1 MKKSLIMI
9 VAMLACLS
17 GCARNEES
25 KPAVKGTPQPSNK
38 LTIMGSTTLFPV
50 VEKGTEAFKKRQPD
64 VNVSLAAGG
73 SLAGINGFKDG
84 YADIAMSSRE
94 LTGEERTVL
103 KRKNIVAK
111 ETVVAWDGIVPIV
124 HPSNPVKDLTIAQL
138 KDIYIGKITNWKAL
152 GGKPEAI
159 KVVARDFSSGTHEA
173 WAHLVL
179 NNEAVVS
186 TAEEKLTS
194 QAILETIAR
203 EPTSIG
209 YDGIGYVQGNNK
221 VKIVSVDGQMAS
233 ADSILN
239 KKYKIGRPLYLIAR
253 ETPTTAVVGFLEF
266 MTSADGQAIVKET
279 KFVPVPHE

>member
-1 MKKSLIMI
+1 MKKSLII
-9 VAMLACLS
+9 ILAMFAFMS
-17 GCARNEES
+17 GCAKTEES
-25 KPAVKGTPQPSNK
+25 KPVAKGTPQPSNK
-38 LTIMGSTTLFPV
+38 LSIMGSTTLFPI
-50 VEKGTEAFKKRQPD
+50 VEKGVEAFKKRQPA
-64 VNVSLAAGG
+64 VNVTLAAGG

-94 LTGEERTVL
+94 LTREERATL

-138 KDIYIGKITNWKAL
+138 KDIYTGKITNWKAL

-179 NNEAVVS
+179 NNESVVS
-186 TAEEKLTS
+186 GAEEKPTS
-194 QAILETIAR
+194 QAILDAIAK
-203 EPTSIG
+203 EPNAIG
-209 YDGIGYVQGNNK
+209 YDALGYAQGNNK
-221 VKIVSVDGQMAS
+221 VKIVSVEGQVAS
-233 ADSILN
+233 AESILN

-253 ETPTTAVVGFLEF
+253 EVPTTAAVGFLDF

>member
-9 VAMLACLS
+9 IAMFAFLS
-17 GCARNEES
+17 GCAKNEES
-25 KPAVKGTPQPSNK
+25 KPAAKATSQASNK
-38 LTIMGSTTLFPV
+38 LSIMGSTTLFPI
-50 VEKGTEAFKKRQPD
+50 VEKASEAFKKRQPA
-64 VNVSLAAGG
+64 VNVSLTGGG

-94 LTGEERTVL
+94 LTGEERVTL
-103 KRKNIVAK
+103 KRKNITAK

-124 HPSNPVKDLTIAQL
+124 HPSNPVKDLTLAQL
-138 KDIYIGKITNWKAL
+138 KDIYTGKITNWKVL
-152 GGKPEAI
+152 GGKPEPI
-159 KVVARDFSSGTHEA
+159 RVIARDFSSGTHEA

-186 TAEEKLTS
+186 TAEEKPTS
-194 QAILETIAR
+194 QAILETIASA
-203 EPTSIG
+203 PTSIG
-209 YDGIGYVQGNNK
+209 YDGLGYVQGNSK
-221 VKIVSVDGQMAS
+221 VKIVSVDGQSAS
-233 ADSILN
+233 AESILS